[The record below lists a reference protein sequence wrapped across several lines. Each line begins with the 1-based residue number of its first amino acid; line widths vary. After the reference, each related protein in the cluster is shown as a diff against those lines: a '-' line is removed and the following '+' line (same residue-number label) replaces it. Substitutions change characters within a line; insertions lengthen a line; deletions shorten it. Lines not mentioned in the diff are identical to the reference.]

1 MRAVKRYGVP
11 YLHQGLIKFW
21 FYSFENID
29 STSCN
34 ILSSWLLL
42 LVLSPLPSRL
52 ASPVCSTIMSTLMST
67 SFLILSL
74 VRTRFRYHDISSCC
88 YDFVILN
95 AIKLFSANYERQWCG
110 DVSLVNFPDKDPDS
124 LDYLVT
130 GEDAYL
136 EDDVFVYK
144 HTGDLDRKSVV

>member
-1 MRAVKRYGVP
+1 M
-11 YLHQGLIKFW
+11 
-21 FYSFENID
+21 
-29 STSCN
+29 
-34 ILSSWLLL
+34 
-42 LVLSPLPSRL
+42 SP
-52 ASPVCSTIMSTLMST
+52 

-88 YDFVILN
+88 YYFVILN

-110 DVSLVNFPDKDPDS
+110 DVSLVNFPDRDPDS

-130 GEDAYL
+130 GQDAYL

-144 HTGDLDRKSVV
+144 HSGDFFVPPNANEDVFAAKFCGYIFLPGGEVEFQVLHDDGAILYIDGEGTIRRLHCRVDRFINIFLIF